1 MSNNMQTEYGIDVT
15 WADKSDYCG
24 KILVF
29 EKLGS
34 KMHFHFHKDTKKS
47 WFVNA
52 GSFIIRCI
60 DTTTGK
66 MVTHPL
72 QEGAVFDV
80 DVLQPVSLEV
90 TSQGGGTVL
99 QVGTKNEKND
109 TYIITPADS
118 IGGN

>member
-1 MSNNMQTEYGIDVT
+1 MNENMQTEYGIDVT
-15 WADKSDYCG
+15 WADKENYCG

-29 EKLGS
+29 EKKGS

-47 WFVNA
+47 WFINA

-60 DTTTGK
+60 DTSSGK

-80 DVLQPVSLEV
+80 EALQPVSLEV
-90 TSQGGGTVL
+90 TSQGGTVL
-99 QVGTKNEKND
+99 QVSTKNEKHD
-109 TYIITPADS
+109 TFIITPADT
-118 IGGN
+118 IGGS